1 MKKFTRYMYET
12 RKNKIYSLALLG
24 LSTLLTIVD
33 GDATFLVFS
42 SFIAVPMF
50 FARTKWIY

>member
-42 SFIAVPMF
+42 LFIAVPMF
-50 FARTKWIY
+50 FARKQWIF